1 MDIKD
6 LVITSMKQLITW
18 KELKELCGGMID
30 CKECSM
36 FRSGHCGKVT
46 TEETLRVCAGL
57 FREYLTERGETS
69 EFPDNITQNMRQL
82 IEWYDMTQ
90 FCFGRTSCVDCPYKK
105 KEYCNSASTDDVMI
119 DIANK
124 CSKYLFPIKKKKR
137 RHKAK

>member
-6 LVITSMKQLITW
+6 LVITSMRQLITW
-18 KELKELCGGMID
+18 DERKKLCGETYD

-119 DIANK
+119 DLANK
-124 CSKYLFPIKKKKR
+124 CRKYLKKKK
-137 RHKAK
+137 KILKNA